1 MRRRT
6 NKIMLVINKNI
17 MYYLSPFKDASPW
30 DLSTE
35 YWDKQQE
42 ELQEKWRKEREQK
55 NKNKEK

>member
-17 MYYLSPFKDASPW
+17 MYY
-30 DLSTE
+30 LSTE

-42 ELQEKWRKEREQK
+42 ELQEKWRKERERGFRPPATT
-55 NKNKEK
+55 KEEVAKK

>member
-17 MYYLSPFKDASPW
+17 MYY
-30 DLSTE
+30 LSTE